1 MTMVSF
7 DEKFLQIYYDETV
20 PCVTMQWKDFATS
33 EEFKIGLNKGLDLLM
48 EQNTENWLADLRKM
62 DVIDPDDEKWSNED
76 WFPRAL
82 AGGVKKM
89 ALIPS
94 VDIFNNMSVES
105 IMNEVA
111 GTGLV
116 VHYFDNVEE
125 AKTWLKS

>member
-1 MTMVSF
+1 
-7 DEKFLQIYYDETV
+7 
-20 PCVTMQWKDFATS
+20 
-33 EEFKIGLNKGLDLLM
+33 
-48 EQNTENWLADLRKM
+48 
-62 DVIDPDDEKWSNED
+62 
-76 WFPRAL
+76 
-82 AGGVKKM
+82 M

>member
-82 AGGVKKM
+82 AGGV
-89 ALIPS
+89 
-94 VDIFNNMSVES
+94 
-105 IMNEVA
+105 
-111 GTGLV
+111 
-116 VHYFDNVEE
+116 
-125 AKTWLKS
+125 